1 MRVRSLHPLDAP
13 RQLLPG
19 RLAGENL
26 AIARG
31 QVGRA
36 AERLTLA
43 RMARRSIA
51 PRSDGRAVV
60 GVDGAAL
67 DTLAEVR
74 PRSGPR
80 SWEVSR
86 LFARDDG
93 ERMPQAL
100 FDACAS
106 CVAEGGGER
115 LFLRTPFD
123 GEADRAAQRAEFARV
138 YRGEAYGSE
147 RPLRAGAGGA
157 SLLLR
162 PALPSDEQA
171 LFRLYNAAVPASVR
185 SAAGLTLDQWRDSHE
200 REWGEERTYL
210 WEEGGQVR
218 GWVRL
223 AHQGENL
230 VIDALLHPDET
241 AAAPALV
248 GDAARLAWGHER
260 AAWAVEGHQ
269 PALAL
274 ALKRAGW
281 ELGAAY
287 SVLVRP
293 VAKRVDE
300 PAMALARA

>member
-26 AIARG
+26 AVVRG
-31 QVGRA
+31 QAGRA
-36 AERLTLA
+36 GERLTPA
-43 RMARRSIA
+43 RMARRSVA
-51 PRSDGRAVV
+51 PRSAARAVV
-60 GVDGAAL
+60 SVDGAAL
-67 DTLAEVR
+67 DALAEAR

-86 LFARDDG
+86 LFAREGG
-93 ERMPQAL
+93 ERLPRAL
-100 FDACAS
+100 FDTCAS
-106 CVAEGGGER
+106 RVAEGGGER
-115 LFLRTPFD
+115 LFLRTPLD
-123 GEADRAAQRAEFARV
+123 GEADQAAQRAEFVRAHV
-138 YRGEAYGSE
+138 EEAYTSE

-171 LFRLYNAAVPASVR
+171 LFRLYNAAVPAGVR
-185 SAAGLTLDQWRDSHE
+185 SAAGLTLDQWRDSQE
-200 REWGEERTYL
+200 RAWGEERTYL
-210 WEEGGQVR
+210 WEADGQVR

-223 AHQGENL
+223 AHRGEEL
-230 VIDALLHPDET
+230 VVDALLHPDDAET
-241 AAAPALV
+241 TPALV